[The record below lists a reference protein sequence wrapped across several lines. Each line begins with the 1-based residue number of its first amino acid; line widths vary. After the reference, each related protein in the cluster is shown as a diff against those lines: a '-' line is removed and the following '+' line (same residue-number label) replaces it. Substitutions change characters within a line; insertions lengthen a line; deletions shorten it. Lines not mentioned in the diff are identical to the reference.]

1 MGETAQPG
9 IAAVVPSPTR
19 EDASLQHL
27 EQDHG
32 TGHRSRRVGA
42 GAWAILWPAIERS
55 NPTRRTPPLFG
66 WQNPTRNHPVGKE
79 KGACIRL
86 SAYLPQEGVV
96 LAQMQVKTV
105 GNEVSSAPVLLA
117 SLDLRGTVVSGDA
130 NFAASALSETILQAK
145 GDYRMA

>member
-1 MGETAQPG
+1 
-9 IAAVVPSPTR
+9 
-19 EDASLQHL
+19 
-27 EQDHG
+27 
-32 TGHRSRRVGA
+32 
-42 GAWAILWPAIERS
+42 
-55 NPTRRTPPLFG
+55 
-66 WQNPTRNHPVGKE
+66 
-79 KGACIRL
+79 
-86 SAYLPQEGVV
+86 VV